1 MNEGDVKPNVI
12 NQQIRELFLKVLS
25 ETGNQRKSAEAC
37 GFSVAAFKKHKA
49 KDSEFSDAWDA
60 AYQDSMDKLE
70 SEAWRRAYEGYEE
83 PVFYQGRQV
92 GIVRKYSDK
101 LIEFLLTGGRPE
113 KYAHKYR
120 AEITGRDGK
129 PLIPDAVGDIEIAR
143 RLTFILTQASAFHV
157 KQEEP
162 KEDTV
167 H

>member
-1 MNEGDVKPNVI
+1 MSEEVKLPKI
-12 NQQIRELFLKVLS
+12 TQEIRQLFLKILS
-25 ETGNQRKSAEAC
+25 ETGNQRKAAEAT
-37 GFSVAAFKKHKA
+37 GYSVAAFRKHKI
-49 KDSEFSDAWDA
+49 KDPEFSEAWDN

-70 SEAWRRAYEGYEE
+70 AEAWRRAYEGFEE

-120 AEITGRDGK
+120 AELTGKDGK

-143 RLTFILTQASAFHV
+143 RLAFLLTQSAV
-157 KQEEP
+157 LPQKEES